1 MNSPFSD
8 PLVDKRKESLLDNTA
23 ASAFLRQVYTVMTL
37 GMAITGLAAWY
48 IGGKLMGGEWLW
60 LVQSPTIYILAFSP
74 LMLVWV
80 LSARVER
87 MSYQTVNLMFASYA
101 LLNGVAL
108 SPLLLIYTGASL
120 AKTFFITAG
129 TFGAMSIIGI
139 TTKQDLTKMGAYL
152 QMAVIGL
159 IIAMV
164 VNFFLK
170 SPVVDY
176 IVSAI
181 GVVVFAGLTAYD
193 TQKLLNFGA
202 MSNLEDEPVR
212 KMVVMGAL
220 TLYLDFLN
228 LFLFL
233 LRFFGGSRD

>member
-8 PLVDKRKESLLDNTA
+8 PLIDKRKESLLDTTA
-23 ASAFLRQVYTVMTL
+23 ASAFLRQVYTVMSL
-37 GMAITGLAAWY
+37 GLAITGLAAWY

-74 LMLVWV
+74 LILVWV

-87 MSYQTVNLMFASYA
+87 MSYQTVNLMFATYA

-202 MSNLEDEPVR
+202 QSNLEDEPVR